1 MIRRLRPGLRNA
13 IAAAACLL
21 LTPAC
26 APKDSRT
33 QIVLQRF
40 FGECGA
46 TYARQT
52 DLSKAEGECG
62 IMTTLINRFNA
73 ENPDVRVKVNI
84 VAWPGYDQ
92 LSAQLAAGD
101 PPDIV
106 TMHQSAI
113 SDYAARHL
121 IEPMD
126 ATLRRAGVDVA
137 DFTPAARQ
145 GVTKQ
150 GRIWGLPMDNWAMLF
165 QVNTGLFQ
173 QAGLMRSGQPILPRS
188 PEELIAQARQFKART
203 GKPYLIQ
210 SEANETAAYARNLY
224 TYLMG
229 QGAVIFPDAKHVR
242 LDTPQARRVVE
253 LFRQLNREGLSTRN
267 QDYSAATASFIR
279 GDGGV
284 YLVGTWMIGDFEKE
298 ARTPGEPLYRSYAV
312 YPYPQLYAR
321 DAEFVDGHAWVLPV
335 RKRTPAQQAALVR
348 LLKYMADHDFD
359 WSRTGHLPAYASII
373 ASPRFLALPHRRDI
387 ARLTQIG
394 SPLPSYVQRQF
405 AIQDIVGDE
414 LASAI
419 SGDKPVDRALADA
432 QRRVDD
438 LLFNLL

>member
-1 MIRRLRPGLRNA
+1 MIGALRLWART
-13 IAAAACLL
+13 AATLAACLL
-21 LTPAC
+21 LASAC
-26 APKDSRT
+26 ARKDGRT
-33 QIVLQRF
+33 EIVLQRF

-46 TYARQT
+46 TYAHQT
-52 DLSKAEGECG
+52 DLAAAAGECG

-73 ENPDVRVKVNI
+73 ENPDVRVRVNI

-113 SDYAARHL
+113 SDYATRRL

-126 ATLRRAGVDVA
+126 ATLKAAGVDVA

-145 GVTKQ
+145 GVTRAGQ
-150 GRIWGLPMDNWAMLF
+150 VWGLPMDNWAMLF
-165 QVNTGLFQ
+165 HVNTALFA
-173 QAGLMRSGQPILPRS
+173 QAGLMRDGAPILPHS
-188 PEELIAQARQFKART
+188 PEELLAQARQFKART

-210 SEANETAAYARNLY
+210 SQANETAAYTRNLY

-242 LDTPQARRVVE
+242 LDTPEARRVVE
-253 LFRQLNREGLSTRN
+253 LFRTVNQEGLSTRN

-298 ARTPGEPLYRSYAV
+298 ARTPGRPLYRSYAV
-312 YPYPQLYAR
+312 YPYPQLFAR

-335 RKRTPAQQAALVR
+335 RKRTPAQRQALVR

-359 WSRTGHLPAYASII
+359 WSRTGHLPAYQSII

-387 ARLTQIG
+387 ARLSTIG
-394 SPLPSYVQRQF
+394 APLPSYVQRQF
-405 AIQDIVGDE
+405 AIQDIIGDE

-419 SGDKPVDRALADA
+419 SGDKPTERALTDA

>member
-1 MIRRLRPGLRNA
+1 MRC
-13 IAAAACLL
+13 AAAAAWLL
-21 LTPAC
+21 LAPAC
-26 APKDSRT
+26 APKDART
-33 QIVLQRF
+33 EIVLQRF

-46 TYARQT
+46 TYGGKT
-52 DLSKAEGECG
+52 DVAAAEGECG
-62 IMTTLINRFNA
+62 IMTTLVNRFNA
-73 ENPDVRVKVNI
+73 ENPDIRVKVNT

-113 SDYAARHL
+113 SDYAARRL

-126 ATLRRAGVDVA
+126 ATLRQAGVDVA
-137 DFTPAARQ
+137 GFTPAARQ

-165 QVNTGLFQ
+165 HVNTALFA
-173 QAGLMRSGQPILPRS
+173 QAGLMRGGEAILPTS
-188 PEELIAQARQFKART
+188 PDELLAQARQFKART

-229 QGAVIFPDAKHVR
+229 QGAVIFPDAKHIR
-242 LDTPQARRVVE
+242 LDTPEARRVVA
-253 LFRQLNREGLSTRN
+253 LFRTLNQEGLSTRN

-298 ARTPGEPLYRSYAV
+298 ARTPGQPLYRSYAV

-335 RKRTPAQQAALVR
+335 RAHTPAQRRALVR
-348 LLKYMADHDFD
+348 LLKYMADNDFE

-373 ASPRFLALPHRRDI
+373 ASRRFQDLPHRRDL
-387 ARLTQIG
+387 ARLTVIG

-419 SGDKPVDRALADA
+419 SGAKPTDQALADA
-432 QRRVDD
+432 ERRVDD